1 LNGKRD
7 NFTQDDLITVGKKT
21 DIRNVTDII
30 EHITEVVAQW
40 TTYAKMADVNKD
52 HSKQIEDT
60 LQKSFVK

>member
-1 LNGKRD
+1 
-7 NFTQDDLITVGKKT
+7 
-21 DIRNVTDII
+21 
-30 EHITEVVAQW
+30 VVAQW